1 MYLTTEPSGGGRQGV
16 ANGQQIGN
24 GQAYGG
30 ATGYA
35 GGGGRMGGGNNACFN
50 CGKLGHMA
58 HDCWWRQ
65 GRNVGGSQVD
75 PELEEIK
82 EQFRMARKEKLEQEE
97 KRKKEEEK
105 RIREEEET
113 KRNLEFAWKAEEFKQ
128 QLRTELFEEWRRN
141 QADAVKATEKS
152 EKSAKKTRKKK
163 KRHLTEHGGPK
174 RRRAR
179 RKRRTSDSSEDSESS
194 CSTDDE
200 NTSEDTSSGSETS
213 GKITR
218 NKERVKRGTANKRT
232 KAKMKNSKDKGK
244 IEEMRTPIRTYE
256 KGESFRVRKQPQVM
270 EEEMRGGK
278 SLDEEEPKTPLT
290 GGFKGLAAGCSQKGL
305 IEYCISGHKIFSA
318 KKADALRKICEQGGI
333 KYTKKPEIVEIL
345 ARHQVQLA
353 YDGFD
358 DAQAN
363 EKDTMKTKASGTPRK
378 EFVKDRISVERPAKR
393 QEPTI
398 IRSAPVQL
406 REESN

>member
-1 MYLTTEPSGGGRQGV
+1 MYLTTGPAGGGGQGV

-50 CGKLGHMA
+50 CGKLGHIA
-58 HDCWWRQ
+58 RDCWSRQ
-65 GRNVGGSQVD
+65 GRNMGGSQVD

-82 EQFRMARKEKLEQEE
+82 EQFRMTRKEKLEQEE

-113 KRNLEFAWKAEEFKQ
+113 RRNLDFARKAEEFKQ
-128 QLRTELFEEWRRN
+128 QLRAELFEEWRKN

-152 EKSAKKTRKKK
+152 GKSAKKTRKKK

-179 RKRRTSDSSEDSESS
+179 RKRSSDS
-194 CSTDDE
+194 
-200 NTSEDTSSGSETS
+200 NMSSGSETS

-218 NKERVKRGTANKRT
+218 NKERVRRGTGNKRT
-232 KAKMKNSKDKGK
+232 KAKMKNNKDKGK
-244 IEEMRTPIRTYE
+244 IEEMRTPIRMYE
-256 KGESFRVRKQPQVM
+256 KGESSRARKQPQVM
-270 EEEMRGGK
+270 EEEMRGAK

-290 GGFKGLAAGCSQKGL
+290 GGFKGLTAGCSQKGL
-305 IEYCISGHKIFSA
+305 IENCISAHKIFSA
-318 KKADALRKICEQGGI
+318 KKADALRKICEQRGI

-345 ARHQVQLA
+345 ARHQAQLA
-353 YDGFD
+353 YNGFD

-363 EKDTMKTKASGTPRK
+363 EKDTMRTKASGTPRK
-378 EFVKDRISVERPAKR
+378 EFVKDIILVERPAKR

-398 IRSAPVQL
+398 IRSAPVQPT
-406 REESN
+406 